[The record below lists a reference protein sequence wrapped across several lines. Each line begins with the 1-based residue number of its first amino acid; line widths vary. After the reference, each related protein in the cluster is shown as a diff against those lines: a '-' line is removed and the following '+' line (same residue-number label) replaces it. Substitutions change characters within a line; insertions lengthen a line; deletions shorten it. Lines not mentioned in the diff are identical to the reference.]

1 MKSMVSLT
9 PISEVTLLLNVHLGS
24 VPISERITP
33 LSRQLLEMV
42 NQTTSTAKMSDWLST
57 YQATFQ
63 LISNATMR
71 FTTPTRVSEKGQSGS
86 ILQ

>member
-9 PISEVTLLLNVHLGS
+9 PISAVTPLLSVHLGS
-24 VPISERITP
+24 VPISERIIP

-42 NQTTSTAKMSDWLST
+42 NQSTSTAKMSGWLST

-63 LISNATMR
+63 LISSATMR
-71 FTTPTRVSEKGQSGS
+71 FTTPTRVSERGPSGS
-86 ILQ
+86 TLQ